1 MPTETITR
9 ELCDI
14 RTRSIEFKIDALS
27 VLMRKEFDMMVEDRE
42 RQRSDLR
49 ERLAGMNHLQAKIDE
64 QAKTMTSRDRLDM
77 SEVMFNNQLQ
87 VLNEKFAVLDKTTFG
102 HRVEWRTVVWI
113 VGASIL
119 GSSAFWGA
127 IAALGGFK

>member
-1 MPTETITR
+1 M
-9 ELCDI
+9 
-14 RTRSIEFKIDALS
+14 AG
-27 VLMRKEFDMMVEDRE
+27 
-42 RQRSDLR
+42 QRAGIAWHGGR
-49 ERLAGMNHLQAKIDE
+49 VLAGMNHLQAKIDE

-119 GSSAFWGA
+119 GSSAFWAA